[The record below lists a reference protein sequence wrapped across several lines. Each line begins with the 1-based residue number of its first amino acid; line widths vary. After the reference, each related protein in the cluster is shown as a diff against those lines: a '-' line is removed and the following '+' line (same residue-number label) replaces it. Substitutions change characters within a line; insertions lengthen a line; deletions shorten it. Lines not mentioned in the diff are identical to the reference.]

1 MNNGTR
7 ATGRA
12 RRMLFET
19 LEPRQVLQGG
29 PLVSEFM
36 AVNNHTLAD
45 EDGDFSDWI
54 EIHNPAATPIDLDGW
69 YLTDKA
75 DNLTKWQFP

>member
-1 MNNGTR
+1 MNKRTR
-7 ATGRA
+7 KTGRA
-12 RRMLFET
+12 RRMRFET

-29 PLVSEFM
+29 PLISEFM